1 MSDVGLWVS
10 EPEVLGS
17 TLVVLVLLGAPHG
30 VMLAILW
37 RSAPRQWMR
46 RATIVIST
54 LATTGQLLVSALI
67 AVTDDPQTPIL
78 LWLYAP
84 VQFLAVGVLML
95 LSLVIGLVIQRK
107 QASREEDRDQ
117 PEQ

>member
-1 MSDVGLWVS
+1 
-10 EPEVLGS
+10 
-17 TLVVLVLLGAPHG
+17 
-30 VMLAILW
+30 
-37 RSAPRQWMR
+37 MR